1 MASDDRKLDFAKEI
15 ENIRRLVIE
24 DPEARGLAF
33 FSDEQLNNFLLEN
46 IPAALFVINSHSG
59 RIVEVN
65 EAFLTLTGL
74 DRKAIL
80 GSRLSQSS
88 VEIIPES
95 YRDNVYSPG
104 EPRRVTI
111 VDKLGASIPAVLYQN
126 RKEAGGITYLISL
139 LLDTTLLRK
148 KEKKY
153 GSSIKSSKSQE
164 TSFPESIKKK
174 DDGDDAPEPGSIS
187 QAIPAD
193 DKPDE
198 NGSTNEK
205 SETSYPSDV
214 ETEPSEIIPGQQS
227 EDLSDAPTDT
237 KSIETETENQKV
249 NTADKDDKMEPI
261 EESIKESEKGEET
274 AGEEEQTEKPLLKES
289 REPEQ
294 SIEPDRSAEKTE
306 KAAVSSVT
314 EAATGIDESV
324 KIEPETI
331 IEEKPM
337 CLIIDDE
344 ELSLESASDMLRMIG
359 FDVIEARN
367 GGDGIRLFRKNRKR
381 ISFIILDI
389 VMPDMDGIEVM
400 KYLMEADRNA
410 KILIS
415 TDYASDKSL
424 QQAIDEGA
432 TGVIKKPFGINELAL
447 EISKLSS

>member
-1 MASDDRKLDFAKEI
+1 MVSDDRKLDFTKEI

-33 FSDEQLNNFLLEN
+33 FPDEQLNNFLLEN
-46 IPAALFVINSHSG
+46 IPAALFVINSHTG
-59 RIVEVN
+59 KIVEVN

-74 DRKAIL
+74 ERKVIL
-80 GSRLSQSS
+80 GYRLSQSG

-126 RKEAGGITYLISL
+126 RKEAGGVTYLISL
-139 LLDTTLLRK
+139 LLDTTLLRM

-153 GSSIKSSKSQE
+153 GSGSMGRKTPE
-164 TSFPESIKKK
+164 TDFPESIKKK
-174 DDGDDAPEPGSIS
+174 DDRDDAPKPDSIS
-187 QAIPAD
+187 KAVSDGDQL
-193 DKPDE
+193 DE
-198 NGSTNEK
+198 NGSTKEK
-205 SETSYPSDV
+205 SETSDSSEV
-214 ETEPSEIIPGQQS
+214 KTEPSEIVPEQKS
-227 EDLSDAPTDT
+227 EDLSDVSTDS
-237 KSIETETENQKV
+237 KRIETETEKQKV
-249 NTADKDDKMEPI
+249 NNADKDDKTEII
-261 EESIKESEKGEET
+261 EESIKDAEKGKET
-274 AGEEEQTEKPLLKES
+274 SGEEEQTEKPLLKES

-294 SIEPDRSAEKTE
+294 STESDRSEEKVE

-314 EAATGIDESV
+314 EAAIDSESV
-324 KIEPETI
+324 KIEPETT

-344 ELSLESASDMLRMIG
+344 ELALEAASDMLKMIG
-359 FDVIEARN
+359 FDVFKARN
-367 GGDGIRLFRKNRKR
+367 GEEGIRLFRKNRKR
-381 ISFIILDI
+381 ISFVILDI

-410 KILIS
+410 KILIC
-415 TDYASDKSL
+415 TGYATGKSL

-432 TGVIKKPFGINELAL
+432 AGVIKKPFGINELAL